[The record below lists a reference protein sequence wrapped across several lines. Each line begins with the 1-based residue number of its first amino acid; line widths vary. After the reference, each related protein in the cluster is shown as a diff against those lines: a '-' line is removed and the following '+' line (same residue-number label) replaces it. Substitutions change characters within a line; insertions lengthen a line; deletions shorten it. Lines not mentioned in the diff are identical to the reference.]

1 MSPELIHYMVF
12 LGRGVADQQDQ
23 QSFCVELC
31 SYSKFVGECVIA
43 SGCWV
48 ELGFHFQGSM
58 RSNYEDNEL

>member
-1 MSPELIHYMVF
+1 MAF
-12 LGRGVADQQDQ
+12 LGCGVADQQDQ

-31 SYSKFVGECVIA
+31 SYSYSKFAGECVIA

-48 ELGFHFQGSM
+48 ELGFRFQGSI